1 MAHVLNQ
8 INKIFMKK
16 ATHKN
21 LINKDP
27 QLKILDK
34 RF

>member
-16 ATHKN
+16 AMHKN
-21 LINKDP
+21 LIKDP